1 QVYIEPAVV
10 CEQLWMSAMEQAG
23 LVPESQLA
31 IERFTMLEYT
41 NDPEW
46 PEARIKQG
54 FLKKEIKAKEENMV
68 RACEWFL
75 QIHGDPRGC
84 LDALTNVC
92 KAFLLTGR
100 AGAAIEL
107 VRRLPF
113 KTISLK
119 ETFDA
124 TGRAFNIMDADA
136 DEVSIEEPPAHNL
149 RRSTR
154 SGSQLPSSQQQS
166 RPSATTASQQH
177 HDRFVAAFKLQS
189 RLYHEMT
196 QLADTLDAINEW
208 QVVEYAIRETGSTEF
223 MPRNF
228 KQQVLDKFSAV
239 KYHVGQLLSSDF
251 LTHVQNE
258 KDAKQFEAIRAA
270 YLPEIM
276 VAYNSIIYV
285 AGSFT
290 DRERLLQSLELAN
303 TIAKEQNKGVQDL
316 FVKTGRM

>member
-1 QVYIEPAVV
+1 
-10 CEQLWMSAMEQAG
+10 
-23 LVPESQLA
+23 
-31 IERFTMLEYT
+31 
-41 NDPEW
+41 
-46 PEARIKQG
+46 
-54 FLKKEIKAKEENMV
+54 
-68 RACEWFL
+68 
-75 QIHGDPRGC
+75 
-84 LDALTNVC
+84 
-92 KAFLLTGR
+92 
-100 AGAAIEL
+100 
-107 VRRLPF
+107 
-113 KTISLK
+113 
-119 ETFDA
+119 
-124 TGRAFNIMDADA
+124 MDADA

-251 LTHVQNE
+251 LTRVQNE
-258 KDAKQFEAIRAA
+258 EDAKQFEAIRAA

-303 TIAKEQNKGVQDL
+303 TIAEERNKGVQDL
-316 FVKTGRM
+316 FVKTGRMGELVRGLALTSRCLVRLNQRDMLEATQGGKKKAGRKSGGSKRGRSWRGETVDIWDVGRIN